1 MERVLTIRNV
11 CLEEKR
17 KEEKDDRAG
26 NFQVMGVSLISCLR
40 HTGNWVGAH
49 GQNTPRNIM

>member
-1 MERVLTIRNV
+1 MTIRNV